1 MGLLDALQDPQFR
14 QDVGRG
20 LLDAGNRG
28 LVGGLLGAPVDL
40 LTAALRPLGYRTQA
54 PVGGSEWIG
63 QKMQGLGAV
72 STQRNPM
79 AEALAGLID
88 PATLGAGALKALPMV
103 AGMAARPKYWDSLV
117 DVLKAGQ
124 AADVPFGKVAAHT
137 EQRVNALRQVL
148 DQPLVQRGDQWVI
161 PQNVVQKLID
171 KRMGQD
177 GMSAEKVA
185 DTLNSAVHST
195 RNRVFQSEY
204 PQIQGL
210 LTPKEGF
217 SNLGFVGVNP
227 RTGDPVIKSGYKLET
242 DRGDKAMNAGNSLW
256 AGRSSA
262 IAKADESASYRSAIP
277 EHTGNAQSMPQ
288 SGYSPQYQ
296 AALDAGLDMSYEARM
311 KRAAEQGYVMP
322 GWHGT
327 DKNITDHIRRSKTGA
342 MGPAAYVG
350 DHPGVADTYA
360 GDGPGANILP
370 VLVRG
375 PFAGNRQWTELV
387 NQHGWAGAEAAARKA
402 GINAVHDGQFESA
415 LAVFDPANIRS
426 VNAAFN
432 PANLGKPD
440 LLGRV
445 DPALLPWLGAGA
457 LGAYATQKGLLS
469 E

>member
-14 QDVGRG
+14 QDVRRG

-28 LVGGLLGAPVDL
+28 LVGGLLGAPVDMIS
-40 LTAALRPLGYRTQA
+40 AALRPLGYRHEA

-72 STQRNPM
+72 SAQRNPA
-79 AEALAGLID
+79 AEALAGFID

-161 PQNVVQKLID
+161 PQNVVQKL
-171 KRMGQD
+171 KTNR
-177 GMSAEKVA
+177 A
-185 DTLNSAVHST
+185 DT
-195 RNRVFQSEY
+195 E
-204 PQIQGL
+204 
-210 LTPKEGF
+210 
-217 SNLGFVGVNP
+217 
-227 RTGDPVIKSGYKLET
+227 
-242 DRGDKAMNAGNSLW
+242 MNAGNSLW

-288 SGYSPQYQ
+288 PGYSPQYQ

-311 KRAAEQGYVMP
+311 KRAAEQGYEPLYHGTNSDIAAFGRVDGGNMWGRATYLTDSPQDASQYATGWHNRITPDGNAGPNVMP
-322 GWHGT
+322 LMVRGRFL
-327 DKNITDHIRRSKTGA
+327 DMDAPVSPKDIKALSKLADVPLKDYMFTNKGRDLVQALREQTVEGPNHWLKMGRFDGLKGA
-342 MGPAAYVG
+342 
-350 DHPGVADTYA
+350 
-360 GDGPGANILP
+360 GANTP
-370 VLVRG
+370 
-375 PFAGNRQWTELV
+375 AG
-387 NQHGWAGAEAAARKA
+387 GAGS
-402 GINAVHDGQFESA
+402 VQ
-415 LAVFDPANIRS
+415 AVFDPANIRS

-432 PANLGKPD
+432 PANIGKAD
-440 LLGRV
+440 LLGRL

-457 LGAYATQKGLLS
+457 LGAWAGQGLLG
-469 E
+469 ERP